1 MDHYTRKCS
10 KILFQISFVNF
21 RIENNASSNRSSS
34 MKLQDE
40 NQLTTRV
47 LKVKGV
53 ISFWKNSRKK
63 RMVNEIRYEK
73 KFEKFAKKEKNMKI
87 SHKIQVKKG

>member
-1 MDHYTRKCS
+1 MM
-10 KILFQISFVNF
+10 ISFF
-21 RIENNASSNRSSS
+21 R
-34 MKLQDE
+34 KKK
-40 NQLTTRV
+40 T
-47 LKVKGV
+47 
-53 ISFWKNSRKK
+53 RKK